1 MLNSRIT
8 TGISCLHYEWQNL
21 PEAFARAAGFG
32 LDGIEFST
40 TRLEER
46 DYARCAGL
54 AAETG
59 LAVSLHAWGDLG
71 QQRPAD
77 AVEELRYLLEVC
89 EGIAAGHLILH
100 LGTHPQRAIGLE
112 RLAQVCRKVAPEY
125 EQAGVT
131 LCLENHYPY
140 EYHELNELGGE
151 PEDFLHILGLANS
164 PAVRFCLDYGHSHM
178 AHNTEDFIAKLGPY
192 LSYTHIADNLGEH
205 DDHLGPDDGTIE
217 WPRVL
222 RQTLATGFTGPF
234 IIEFPEKGDPGRF
247 ARFLDMLQAAA
258 DETTG

>member
-1 MLNSRIT
+1 MLDSRIT

-112 RLAQVCRKVAPEY
+112 RLAQVCRKVAPE
-125 EQAGVT
+125 
-131 LCLENHYPY
+131 
-140 EYHELNELGGE
+140 
-151 PEDFLHILGLANS
+151 
-164 PAVRFCLDYGHSHM
+164 
-178 AHNTEDFIAKLGPY
+178 
-192 LSYTHIADNLGEH
+192 
-205 DDHLGPDDGTIE
+205 
-217 WPRVL
+217 
-222 RQTLATGFTGPF
+222 
-234 IIEFPEKGDPGRF
+234 
-247 ARFLDMLQAAA
+247 
-258 DETTG
+258 